1 MRAYFFGNMY
11 LSSIQQGIQA
21 LHCLGEMHNKYSPN
35 LGANDVGIEVCMQ
48 PSTQLCQLR
57 TWEEEHKTVVLLSA
71 GFSEE
76 IRDLHT
82 FFFDNAGADGDN
94 YFPFAAFH
102 EGEDALDGA
111 LTCTGIVLPQ
121 HIYDGAK
128 EANRVMRLRPD
139 IESRML
145 FENDRILNI
154 EIAGEMREVEYN
166 EFEVALMQRM
176 SQYRLAQ

>member
-21 LHCLGEMHNKYSPN
+21 LHCLGEMHNKYDVA
-35 LGANDVGIEVCMQ
+35 LGPGDIGQEHCTE

-57 TWEEEHKTVVLLSA
+57 HWEEQHKTVVLLNA

-82 FFFDNAGADGDN
+82 FFHNEQN
-94 YFPFAAFH
+94 VYPFASFA

-111 LTCTGIVLPQ
+111 LTCTGIILPME
-121 HIYDGAK
+121 IYEGAK
-128 EANRVMRLRPD
+128 QLRRVQRQPMGTV
-139 IESRML
+139 
-145 FENDRILNI
+145 DRQFLEEDRVLVFGDGN
-154 EIAGEMREVEYN
+154 GGMVEYQYS
-166 EFEVALMQRM
+166 EFEIDLMDRM
-176 SQYRLAQ
+176 MNYRLAQ